1 MKNSQYPV
9 SELRGYGLKNIRGY
23 SENLEAI
30 LVKADVL
37 ELSEVLADIFY
48 GVVELDINIRDSK
61 GRNHAVVSRIKGHTW
76 SLFTFST
83 RRSNLA
89 QTLSKKLKTKCI
101 FFGYSDTSDSGLYLL
116 HDKGNRIEEYNFGL
130 NYSEDEIPG
139 WPRDTDD
146 FQENPII
153 VSGIQWNL
161 IYTTP
166 DQLSRYSFYSSYRK
180 ATAEEIKDNDNF
192 LNTFFLSQDVWLPP
206 LEYWLYPEFK
216 PTHKLQVFETVSL
229 ITYRPIL

>member
-1 MKNSQYPV
+1 MTNFQYPV
-9 SELRGYGLKNIRGY
+9 SELRGYGLKDIR
-23 SENLEAI
+23 SCTENLEVI

-48 GVVELDINIRDSK
+48 GVVELDVDIRNLQ
-61 GRNHAVVSRIKGHTW
+61 GRKHAVISRFKGHTW

-116 HDKGNRIEEYNFGL
+116 HDNGNRIEEYNFGL
-130 NYSEDEIPG
+130 NYSEDEVPG
-139 WPRDTDD
+139 WPIDTDG
-146 FQENPII
+146 FQESPII
-153 VSGIQWNL
+153 VSGILWNL

-166 DQLSRYSFYSSYRK
+166 DQLSRYSFYSSHRK

-206 LEYWLYPEFK
+206 LEY
-216 PTHKLQVFETVSL
+216 
-229 ITYRPIL
+229 